1 VVNPYDKAR
10 ELAAAIRESDEYRDY
25 LASKEKA
32 QQNPELVSALNDYQ
46 EKQFDMQKRQVVG
59 EEIGPE
65 MMAQMQNLY
74 QILARDPVAAEYLN
88 AQMRFAMMA
97 NDVYSVL
104 GDVLKS

>member
-1 VVNPYDKAR
+1 MVNPYDKAR